1 MKTSSSLFAVAL
13 CGITFL
19 GAAMF
24 IANRLLFANQPG
36 IENVFSV
43 IWTVVLGIILY
54 RLLLHAVGPKNTSR
68 RERQRNLYSSLI
80 FICEIMAM
88 VVLLFTAI
96 LFTVTLTSGTNQT
109 QLLAVIGFVGLLSL
123 ALPIGLRVL
132 RALNHQ
138 AIRVEEPSD
147 F

>member
-1 MKTSSSLFAVAL
+1 MKNSSSLFAVAL
-13 CGITFL
+13 CGITIL

-24 IANRLLFANQPG
+24 VANRLLFANQPG
-36 IENVFSV
+36 IENVFSL

-54 RLLLHAVGPKNTSR
+54 RLLLHSVGPKNTSH

-109 QLLAVIGFVGLLSL
+109 QLLMVTGFVGLLSL
-123 ALPIGLRVL
+123 SLPISLRVL

-138 AIRVEEPSD
+138 VVRVEEPSD
-147 F
+147 L